1 MTNEEKAEKLLKAS
15 PKFRKEDI
23 DGINAAFPAYIFRRS
38 KTREIWTTCCGTHK
52 IIPQECSEEEYEIM
66 AAEHTMEKHWIHG
79 GRPKVIAT
87 CPYCGADTVVKELG
101 RTGQRKNLLLY
112 RHVIVLRWFRGALW
126 AMALWANKD
135 YQDKEHLMD
144 KPEISKKA
152 VYRFKLGKAE
162 AAINGWYC
170 GERYQSIEEK
180 PKRLP
185 LPIEQP
191 FTYNYFCSKE
201 NEDVALVGMEKLK
214 KSPFRYC
221 CAEKVNGY
229 DLIHFL
235 ALCTLYPRQ
244 VEMLMKAGM
253 KSVVE
258 DVTHGRR
265 WNAKA
270 IDWTQT
276 DPRKAFGLNKQ
287 ELNEFMATDRN
298 PDTVKIYK
306 QQKKREDPVS
316 MKQAAELANC
326 YGIEIIVF
334 CRKNNRK
341 TMKFVQYLKGQ
352 YSQGTLHEAYQ
363 YWNDYRTA
371 AEAIGLEIWK
381 DNVLF
386 PKNLQKAHDAATE
399 RHREQLEGE
408 RTKTEQER
416 LALLGKSYPERKR
429 KLEEKYVF
437 EWDGLLVKIPES
449 GQEIV
454 DEGRILRHCVAGHA
468 NRHLQGKTTILF
480 LRHKKEPNKPFVT
493 IEMDVNRIEQIH
505 GYRNEGMFT
514 AEGRFAPDPADVHKE
529 FLDTWTAWLK
539 AGSKRNEDGSPKL
552 PKKRKERIVA

>member
-1 MTNEEKAEKLLKAS
+1 MTNKEKAEKLVRAE
-15 PKFRKEDI
+15 PKVRKEDI
-23 DGINAAFPAYIFRRS
+23 DTINAAFPAYIFRRS

-52 IIPQECSEEEYEIM
+52 IIPQECAEDEYEIM
-66 AAEHTMEKHWIHG
+66 LAEHTMEKDWTHG

-87 CPYCGADTVVKELG
+87 CPFCGADTVVKELRHTG
-101 RTGQRKNLLLY
+101 RRKNLQLY

-126 AMALWANKD
+126 AMALWAKKD
-135 YQDKEHLMD
+135 YQDKERLMD
-144 KPEISKKA
+144 KPEISQKA
-152 VYRFKLGKAE
+152 VYRFKPGKAE
-162 AAINGWYC
+162 AAIKGWSY
-170 GERYQSIEEK
+170 GGTYQSMEGK
-180 PKRLP
+180 PKHLP

-191 FTYNYFCSKE
+191 FTYNYFCSEE
-201 NEDVALVGMEKLK
+201 NQDVAVVGMEEIK

-221 CAEKVNGY
+221 CADQADGY

-235 ALCTLYPRQ
+235 TLCTLYPRQ
-244 VEMLMKAGM
+244 IEMLMKAGM
-253 KSVVE
+253 ESVVE

-287 ELNEFMATDRN
+287 ELNAFMATNRD
-298 PDTVKIYK
+298 PDIVKIYK
-306 QQKKREDPVS
+306 QQKKRGDPVS
-316 MKQAAELANC
+316 MKQAAELATH
-326 YGIEIIVF
+326 GGMEIVSF

-341 TMKFVQYLKGQ
+341 TMKFVQYLKGNH
-352 YSQGTLHEAYQ
+352 SQGNLHGTFR
-363 YWNDYRTA
+363 YWNDYREA

-386 PKNLQKAHDAATE
+386 PKNLQEAHDAATE
-399 RHREQLEGE
+399 RHQEQLAAE
-408 RTKTEQER
+408 RTKAEQER
-416 LALLGKSYPERKR
+416 LELLGKSYAERKK
-429 KLEEKYVF
+429 KLKEKYAF

-454 DEGRILRHCVAGHA
+454 DEGRILRHCVAGYA
-468 NRHLQGKTTILF
+468 DRHLKGETTILF
-480 LRHKKEPNKPFVT
+480 LRHKKNPNKPFIT

-514 AEGRFAPDPADVHKE
+514 GEGRFAPDPADVHKE

-552 PKKRKERIVA
+552 PKKRKERNVA